1 MQIVSKI
8 IVIDE
13 SGMCLVLFR
22 SDTHPLWPGHMD
34 FPGGEVEKN
43 EDSRLAAARELRE
56 ETGIKSNPE
65 HLTLISKRKH
75 DRIDKLYV
83 LRVIDLKKLQIKLS
97 WEHSRYELLTLSELK
112 VQEVADSMD
121 EYFSWAIDKINELL

>member
-13 SGMCLVLFR
+13 SGICLVLFR

-56 ETGIKSNPE
+56 ETGIESNLE
-65 HLTLISKRKH
+65 HLTLISKQGLSRVNQ
-75 DRIDKLYV
+75 LYV
-83 LRVIDLKKLQIKLS
+83 LKVDNLKKFQIKLS
-97 WEHSRYELLTLSELK
+97 WEHSRYELLPLSKLK
-112 VQEVADSMD
+112 IQKITDGMDS
-121 EYFSWAIDKINELL
+121 YFSWAIEKINELL